1 MGYILYFSLM
11 QGRQI
16 YTPKL
21 FYQVN
26 LEDLVSRDNYYRKL
40 NSVLDLEYLYG
51 ATAHYYGREG
61 QESIDPVVF
70 FKILLVGYLNNINR
84 FGDPIRP

>member
-1 MGYILYFSLM
+1 M
-11 QGRQI
+11 QGRKN
-16 YTPKL
+16 YSPKE

-26 LEDLVSRDNYYRKL
+26 LEDLVSTNNYYRKL
-40 NSVLDLEYLYG
+40 NTVLDLEYLYG
-51 ATAHYYGREG
+51 ATSQYYGREG

-84 FGDPIRP
+84 FGDPIRPKADSLLF